1 MYKLIFLDADDTLF
15 DYEKA
20 EKYSL
25 TGVLSHFNCKLDFER
40 VKKRYKVINSNLW
53 YELEKGLVSK
63 EELRYKR
70 FELLFEEFNLD
81 YNPHEAS
88 EVYVRYLSESSFLI
102 DDAFELCKYLSKK
115 YKLVIITNGIKEVQI
130 SRINKSLIKDYI
142 SELII
147 SDDIGIAKPNEKI
160 FEHALKL
167 SGEYLKSE
175 ILMIGDSLSSDI
187 KGARNFGI
195 DACWYN
201 IHGIENT
208 TDLTPKYEIVALD
221 ELYEIL

>member
-20 EKYSL
+20 EQYSL
-25 TGVLSHFNCKLDFER
+25 SGVLSHFDCKLDFEK

-70 FELLFEEFNLD
+70 FEILFKEFNLD

-88 EVYVRYLSESSFLI
+88 EVYVRHLSESNFLL
-102 DDAFELCKYLSKK
+102 DDAFELCRYLNKK

-130 SRINKSLIKDYI
+130 SRINNSLIKEFI
-142 SELII
+142 SELVI
-147 SDDIGIAKPNEKI
+147 SDDVGVAKPNEKI
-160 FEHALKL
+160 FEYALRLAGDYTK
-167 SGEYLKSE
+167 EE

-187 KGARNFGI
+187 KGAKNFGI

-201 IHGIENT
+201 IHSIENT
-208 TDLTPKYEIVALD
+208 TELNPKYEIVALD